1 MYYTKL
7 RDTKIN
13 NIMLRFP
20 ELEFQPNGAE
30 IFYNEYKDKL
40 SEEKLLKGF
49 SFAQACDEFQ
59 RQFNKY
65 LLSDKSSMYPM
76 NQAIKQY
83 YEDHQNDRQNL
94 LLYSVFIREHLSIT
108 RDMLLEKEYYELMKK
123 FDETMDKLRKLL
135 NMLLADHVEQQS

>member
-1 MYYTKL
+1 
-7 RDTKIN
+7 
-13 NIMLRFP
+13 MLRFP

-65 LLSDKSSMYPM
+65 LLADKNSMYPM
-76 NQAIKQY
+76 NQTIRQFF
-83 YEDHQNDRQNL
+83 EDSQKDRQSL
-94 LLYSVFIREHLSIT
+94 MLYSVFIREHLKIT
-108 RDMLLEKEYYELMKK
+108 GEMMLEKEYYELMRK
-123 FDETMDKLRKLL
+123 FEVTRDKLHQLL
-135 NMLLADHVEQQS
+135 NMLLADYVEQQA

>member
-1 MYYTKL
+1 
-7 RDTKIN
+7 
-13 NIMLRFP
+13 MLRFP

-30 IFYNEYKDKL
+30 VFYNEFKDKL

-65 LLSDKSSMYPM
+65 LLSDKNSMYTM
-76 NQAIKQY
+76 NQAIRQFH
-83 YEDHQNDRQNL
+83 EDKQNDRQSL
-94 LLYSVFIREHLSIT
+94 MLYSVFIREHLKIT
-108 RDMLLEKEYYELMKK
+108 GEMLLEKEYYELMRK
-123 FDETMDKLRKLL
+123 FEATQEKLHQLL